1 MVAWEQNRTEYN
13 SINPHIILRKIRCI
27 LYSNLVLSNH
37 TARIYPSFVVLK
49 HFISKLFCLIWY
61 YILLIWYNQL
71 NSCIFVFYQSNVET
85 KWCCAPSWFLLVEL
99 TGWCCSIPG
108 GQILSV
114 QNGPVIPLLIDAI
127 IILCPKAC
135 SRYNS
140 SESKKKSQSF
150 IAFGTKGEESKITY
164 WMFLYFTVSGFYSS
178 R

>member
-85 KWCCAPSWFLLVEL
+85 KWCCAHYYYYSIMISVGRTHWMMLFNIRRTDFV
-99 TGWCCSIPG
+99 CSEWSSYPIA
-108 GQILSV
+108 
-114 QNGPVIPLLIDAI
+114 DR
-127 IILCPKAC
+127 
-135 SRYNS
+135 RYNHLV
-140 SESKKKSQSF
+140 SKS
-150 IAFGTKGEESKITY
+150 
-164 WMFLYFTVSGFYSS
+164 M
-178 R
+178 